1 MDIRVFKNEEEIGKA
16 VGELYCD
23 FINSKPDCVLGFAT
37 GATPVPTYKYLVEQ
51 YKAGKVSF
59 AKVSTFNLDEYCDL
73 PKNHKN
79 SYYTFMH
86 ENLFSLVDVKEVNI
100 DFLDGRHRQERSHR
114 VQRAVG

>member
-23 FINSKPDCVLGFAT
+23 FIISKPDCVLGFAT

-73 PKNHKN
+73 PKIIRIATIPLCTR
-79 SYYTFMH
+79 TFSRLLM
-86 ENLFSLVDVKEVNI
+86 
-100 DFLDGRHRQERSHR
+100 
-114 VQRAVG
+114 

>member
-51 YKAGKVSF
+51 YKAGKVSRRCIIPR
-59 AKVSTFNLDEYCDL
+59 VEHTGNLKC
-73 PKNHKN
+73 
-79 SYYTFMH
+79 
-86 ENLFSLVDVKEVNI
+86 
-100 DFLDGRHRQERSHR
+100 
-114 VQRAVG
+114 

>member
-73 PKNHKN
+73 PKIIRTATTLLCTR
-79 SYYTFMH
+79 TFSRLLM
-86 ENLFSLVDVKEVNI
+86 
-100 DFLDGRHRQERSHR
+100 
-114 VQRAVG
+114 

>member
-59 AKVSTFNLDEYCDL
+59 AKVSTFNLDEY
-73 PKNHKN
+73 
-79 SYYTFMH
+79 
-86 ENLFSLVDVKEVNI
+86 
-100 DFLDGRHRQERSHR
+100 
-114 VQRAVG
+114 